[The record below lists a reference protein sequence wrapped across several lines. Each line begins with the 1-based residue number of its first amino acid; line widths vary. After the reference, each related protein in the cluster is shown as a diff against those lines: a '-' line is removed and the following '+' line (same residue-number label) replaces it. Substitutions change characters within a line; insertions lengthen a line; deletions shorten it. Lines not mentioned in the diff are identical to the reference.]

1 MIAVRVQREPS
12 DRGATIGA
20 LYVNDYYVAWTLED
34 QIRERPNDT
43 GIEPAS
49 WVKTWKV
56 QGETAI
62 PAGRYPLVFE
72 WSPKFQM
79 MLPEM
84 KDVPGFLETKFHAGN
99 RKEDTDG
106 CILVGRTRAR
116 GEILT
121 SRDALAEF
129 IKVLRTLNGSDGMF
143 VDVINPPGLHLPQPS
158 QPIGETRV

>member
-34 QIRERPNDT
+34 QIRELPNT
-43 GIEPAS
+43 AGVEPVS
-49 WVKTWKV
+49 WVKSWKV
-56 QGETAI
+56 HGETAI

-72 WSPKFQM
+72 YSPRFQM
-79 MLPEM
+79 MLPEL

-106 CILVGRTRAR
+106 CILVGRVRSRA
-116 GEILT
+116 EILT
-121 SRDALAEF
+121 SRAALDEF
-129 IKVLRTLNGSDGMF
+129 LKLLRSLNGSDGMF
-143 VDVINPPGLHLPQPS
+143 VDVINPPGLHLPRTQP
-158 QPIGETRV
+158 PIGETRV